1 MRLSGNVSHEHRG
14 SWVIISFLEF
24 FFFFGSYIDAVNIIY
39 LKLKLLFKYQNIN
52 KICMKQFVSFLNFYT
67 YKYM

>member
-1 MRLSGNVSHEHRG
+1 MFLMNTQHLG
-14 SWVIISFLEF
+14 SLFPSWKHF

-52 KICMKQFVSFLNFYT
+52 KFI
-67 YKYM
+67 

>member
-1 MRLSGNVSHEHRG
+1 MFLMNTEDLG
-14 SWVIISFLEF
+14 SLFPSWIF